1 MFCVVNSTT
10 ELVSPLH
17 TTWPGISSTCAVG
30 LTVIVKVLSSPV
42 QTFPSNSNSGV
53 TVIVASTGAVVEFV
67 AVKSILSFPER
78 PAPISMSDVQ
88 L

>member
-1 MFCVVNSTT
+1 MNSITDVIAPVQTT
-10 ELVSPLH
+10 KSDGL
-17 TTWPGISSTCAVG
+17 STCAVG
-30 LTVIVKVLSSPV
+30 LTVIVKISSSPS
-42 QTFPSNSNSGV
+42 QTLPSNSNSGV

-67 AVKSILSFPER
+67 AVKFILSFPER